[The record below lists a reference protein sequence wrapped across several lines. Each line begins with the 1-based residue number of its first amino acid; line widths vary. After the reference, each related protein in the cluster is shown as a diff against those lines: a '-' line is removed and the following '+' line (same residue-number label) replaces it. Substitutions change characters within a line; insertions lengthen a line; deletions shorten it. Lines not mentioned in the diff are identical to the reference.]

1 MKQEQD
7 IRFSS
12 AFERLFSPEELDA
25 LGKQSGFM
33 KRRRHVTPQKFC
45 MALVSALGAGTT
57 NSIAD
62 IHRQFNHMHSTDIK
76 LKPFHK
82 QLVKM
87 AAPEFMRE
95 VFEKALALHLP
106 DMFAIREKCQDIF
119 KRIILQDGTSFAVHE
134 DLILHFPGRFNDNS
148 PAAVEL
154 HVTYDV
160 FKGQPD
166 CVNLTE
172 DTAPERDY
180 LPSPASLSGCL
191 FMADA
196 GYFSKIYIQQLQ
208 DACAYFIMRMS
219 NSINPMAIC
228 TKTQQ
233 VKPLKTW
240 LKALPG
246 AGVLDLDVQWPNG
259 PVYRCVAFAALD
271 HKKRNVLVCTNLD
284 REQFPA
290 AVVGD
295 LYRVRW
301 QIELLFKEWKSM
313 NNLNK
318 FDTSHATIVETLIW
332 GSLLVATLKRWLI
345 NAAGKKYNRALSL
358 FTGAKTAHIWWL
370 PFCFDIVVSR
380 GADFAKAL
388 NNALAFL
395 ARHCQRQNVR
405 RDRISGVF
413 KLLYNTN
420 ESSS

>member
-1 MKQEQD
+1 MKQNQD

-12 AFERLFSPEELDA
+12 AFERLFSSTELDA
-25 LGKQSGFM
+25 LGKQLGFM

-45 MALVSALGAGTT
+45 MALVSALGAGIT

-62 IHRQFNHMHSTDIK
+62 VHRQFNHMHSTDIK

-95 VFEKALALHLP
+95 VFEKALSLHLP
-106 DMFAIREKCQDIF
+106 DMFAIRDKYQEMF
-119 KRIILQDGTSFAVHE
+119 KRIVLQDGTSFAVHD
-134 DLILHFPGRFNDNS
+134 DLMFYFPGRFSENS

-160 FKGQPD
+160 LKAQPD
-166 CVNLTE
+166 SVNLTE

-191 FMADA
+191 FMADS
-196 GYFSKIYIQQLQ
+196 GYFSKAYIQQLQ
-208 DACAYFIMRMS
+208 EACAYFIMRMS
-219 NSINPMAIC
+219 NSVNPMALC
-228 TKTQQ
+228 PKTQQ
-233 VKPLKTW
+233 LKPLKTW
-240 LKALPG
+240 LKELPSS
-246 AGVLDLDVQWPNG
+246 GVLDLDVQWPNG

-290 AVVGD
+290 TVVGD

-318 FDTSHATIVETLIW
+318 FDTGYATIVETLIW
-332 GSLLVATLKRWLI
+332 GSLLAATLKRWLI
-345 NAAGKKYNRALSL
+345 NAAEKKYDRVLSL
-358 FTGAKTAHIWWL
+358 FIGAKTAHIWWR
-370 PFCFDIVVSR
+370 PFCIDMVISR
-380 GADFAKAL
+380 GADLAKAM

-395 ARHCQRQNVR
+395 ARHCQRQNVK
-405 RDRISGVF
+405 RDQESGVF
-413 KLLYNTN
+413 KLLNNTIK
-420 ESSS
+420 SLS

>member
-1 MKQEQD
+1 MKQQQD
-7 IRFSS
+7 IRISR
-12 AFERLFSPEELDA
+12 AFERFFSAVELDA

-62 IHRQFNHMHSTDIK
+62 IHRHFNHMHSTDIK

-106 DMFAIREKCQDIF
+106 DMFALRDKYQKMF
-119 KRIILQDGTSFAVHE
+119 KRIILQDGTSFAVHD
-134 DLILHFPGRFNDNS
+134 DLMFYFPGRFNENS

-160 FKGQPD
+160 LKGQPD
-166 CVNLTE
+166 YVSLTE

-196 GYFSKIYIQQLQ
+196 GYFSKAYIEQLQ
-208 DACAYFIMRMS
+208 GACAHFIMRMC
-219 NSINPMAIC
+219 NRVNPMALC
-228 TKTQQ
+228 PQTQQ
-233 VKPLKTW
+233 MKPLKTW
-240 LKALPG
+240 LKELPS
-246 AGVLDLDVQWPNG
+246 AGVLDLDVQWPDG
-259 PVYRCVAFAALD
+259 PLYRCVAFAALD
-271 HKKRNVLVCTNLD
+271 HKKRHVLVCTNLD
-284 REQFPA
+284 REPFPA
-290 AVVGD
+290 TVVGD
-295 LYRVRW
+295 FYRVRW

-332 GSLLVATLKRWLI
+332 GSLLAATLKRWLI
-345 NAAGKKYNRALSL
+345 NAAQKKYNRVLSL
-358 FTGAKTAHIWWL
+358 FTGAKTAHMWWIQ
-370 PFCFDIVVSR
+370 FCFDIGMNR
-380 GADFAKAL
+380 GADLAKAM
-388 NNALAFL
+388 NSALAFL
-395 ARHCQRQNVR
+395 GQHCQRQNVK
-405 RDRISGVF
+405 RDQISGIF
-413 KLLYNTN
+413 KLLNNT
-420 ESSS
+420 SKSLS

>member
-1 MKQEQD
+1 MKQNQD

-12 AFERLFSPEELDA
+12 AFERLFSSTELDA
-25 LGKQSGFM
+25 LGKQLGFM

-45 MALVSALGAGTT
+45 MALVSALGAGIT

-62 IHRQFNHMHSTDIK
+62 VHRKFNHMHSTDIK

-95 VFEKALALHLP
+95 VFEKALSLHLP
-106 DMFAIREKCQDIF
+106 DMFAIRDKYQEMF
-119 KRIILQDGTSFAVHE
+119 KRIVLQDGTSFAVHD
-134 DLILHFPGRFNDNS
+134 DLMFYFPGRFSENS

-160 FKGQPD
+160 LKAQPD
-166 CVNLTE
+166 SVNLTE

-191 FMADA
+191 FMADS
-196 GYFSKIYIQQLQ
+196 GYFSKAYIQQLQ
-208 DACAYFIMRMS
+208 EACAYFIMRMS
-219 NSINPMAIC
+219 NSVNPMALC
-228 TKTQQ
+228 PKTQQ
-233 VKPLKTW
+233 LKPLKTW
-240 LKALPG
+240 LKELPSS
-246 AGVLDLDVQWPNG
+246 GVLDLDVQWPNG

-290 AVVGD
+290 TVVGD

-318 FDTSHATIVETLIW
+318 FDTGYATIVETLIW
-332 GSLLVATLKRWLI
+332 GSLLAATLKRWLI
-345 NAAGKKYNRALSL
+345 NAAEKKYDRVLSL
-358 FTGAKTAHIWWL
+358 FIGAKTAHIWWR
-370 PFCFDIVVSR
+370 PFCIDMVISR
-380 GADFAKAL
+380 GADLAKAM

-395 ARHCQRQNVR
+395 ARHCQRQNVK
-405 RDRISGVF
+405 RDQESGVF
-413 KLLYNTN
+413 KLLNNTIK
-420 ESSS
+420 SLS

>member
-12 AFERLFSPEELDA
+12 AFERLFSPDELDA

-62 IHRQFNHMHSTDIK
+62 IHRQFNHVHSTDIK

-134 DLILHFPGRFNDNS
+134 DLMLHFPGRFNDNS

-219 NSINPMAIC
+219 NSINPMAVC

-295 LYRVRW
+295 FYRVRW

-318 FDTSHATIVETLIW
+318 FDTSNATIVETLIW

-345 NAAGKKYNRALSL
+345 NAAGKKYNRVLSL

-380 GADFAKAL
+380 GADLAKAL

-420 ESSS
+420 ESLS